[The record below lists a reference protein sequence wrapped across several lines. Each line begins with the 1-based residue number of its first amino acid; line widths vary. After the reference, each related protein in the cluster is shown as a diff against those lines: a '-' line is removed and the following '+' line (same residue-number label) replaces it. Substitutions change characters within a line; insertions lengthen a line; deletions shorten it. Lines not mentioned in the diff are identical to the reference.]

1 MAGVDT
7 RDQDDLFRYT
17 SGRWLINE
25 EHQQK
30 QRYITFNISNLCS
43 QAAALFGP
51 GIKCVHIIKLE
62 GNFNKAFLLMID
74 DGNKVIAKIPCP
86 NAGTPLLIIVSEVAT
101 LKFLQSYLS
110 IRVPEVYAWSS
121 NPTNPVGAKY
131 IIMEKI
137 LIDGIMKIET
147 ELESLKLPA
156 YRSLF
161 LQDSLLSDYL
171 YYILLSDLDPTGVF
185 YVGPSY
191 NQAVYYKP
199 CRTLILDFT
208 LSLPY
213 RELARAVDD
222 RDKVQRYLNRFIDS
236 QSVNKY
242 YDLLRKAMLVLPVL
256 SGDPRHTNL
265 HLRNIYISSDD
276 PTTIEGV
283 INWQSAQAVPL
294 FIQAQF
300 PEFLRPPKTYSAGTE
315 IPSLPENYE
324 ELNPDQKEKVVEEQ
338 ALAA

>member
-1 MAGVDT
+1 MWKSSLICSLQRPIRSRLTGVRFFFTNLNRAFRMTVHRKRPMIRDISLSSSFFMFAMGYVQVCWWMAGVDT

-101 LKFLQSYLS
+101 LKFCIFSKFHPLPTCLYPDCLVQSYLS

-137 LIDGIMKIET
+137 RGI
-147 ELESLKLPA
+147 
-156 YRSLF
+156 
-161 LQDSLLSDYL
+161 
-171 YYILLSDLDPTGVF
+171 
-185 YVGPSY
+185 
-191 NQAVYYKP
+191 
-199 CRTLILDFT
+199 
-208 LSLPY
+208 
-213 RELARAVDD
+213 
-222 RDKVQRYLNRFIDS
+222 
-236 QSVNKY
+236 
-242 YDLLRKAMLVLPVL
+242 
-256 SGDPRHTNL
+256 
-265 HLRNIYISSDD
+265 
-276 PTTIEGV
+276 
-283 INWQSAQAVPL
+283 
-294 FIQAQF
+294 
-300 PEFLRPPKTYSAGTE
+300 
-315 IPSLPENYE
+315 
-324 ELNPDQKEKVVEEQ
+324 
-338 ALAA
+338 ALAER